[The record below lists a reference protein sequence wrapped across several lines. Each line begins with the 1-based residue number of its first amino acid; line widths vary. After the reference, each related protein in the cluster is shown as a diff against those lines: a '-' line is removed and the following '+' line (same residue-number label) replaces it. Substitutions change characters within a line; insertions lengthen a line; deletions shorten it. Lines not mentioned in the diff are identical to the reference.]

1 MKSLNKFAAIV
12 LSCVLLINNSNIVH
26 AMKNVETANDVQTY
40 NVPVIS
46 NEYPNSTVTFYGYDG
61 KYYLSLEDI
70 KDFTRCELDES
81 DSQLT
86 LTHGLRKITIEKDT
100 GHMTDS
106 DFVDQGDIDIFEYDG
121 KYLCEG
127 IPMLV
132 YLGAACT
139 VRNDKALEVLMPS
152 ITIWESIMPDYLD
165 YYFNV
170 IELYGGENNVKISLA
185 LDIISDVLDGV
196 SGHGLNANADTH
208 LEDAL
213 YEILNV
219 DMMKYESVQ
228 ESILEQNQKNQNF
241 FTANAD
247 IILKSGES
255 AKDAVAT
262 AITEYAE
269 SYFNVQIAKSE
280 FKWQRAYQ
288 SGDLES
294 ASELSLQINQQV
306 YNQSATKVN
315 LEKADNAFNIGMIA
329 LNTAITSYNL
339 MQYDDD
345 TRNLFKRSINN
356 EIFDYTDYHDI
367 SWNNVSDKIS
377 DTLSSNASIVAS
389 SASKNVVDF
398 INGEITKKG
407 IEKAL
412 SGFTSKANIYLTA
425 AQIGSFVASLINY
438 KSNQA
443 FSADMNAIWLNTVQY
458 DIAQLASRMLIK
470 ERDEYHFSDAESLNK
485 LKDMFTLYYRMIIA
499 FSENMAVSV
508 DELGGKNRKEW
519 VQYFSATSGKSVSNY
534 AAIYLY
540 RITNCTIVPIV
551 NYTKLAD
558 EVLNNDWISNFKHS
572 IPDVMQYLNNYEGLI
587 NKLGITLK
595 EETNNFDRPYL
606 SAETE
611 GFHFNYWLDDN
622 SLDITSDNF
631 SEVSVNGVVCG
642 TNYVKAQKL
651 LSQNNWYDVTID
663 EGDESDTGLEYKTF
677 ATYINDTYYQLVLGY
692 DPEYTQVK
700 NWTLYNFCT
709 DYTKGILIYNS
720 VNEDWK
726 KAYIHYIMENGMNY
740 DSMSNSYREIYKLV
754 NIDGDDI
761 PELYTNF
768 GSTAGGDTIC
778 TYQGDDLNYQYMWNY
793 GFSYI
798 EGKNMFIDS
807 GGHMD
812 SYYDIVYTIEN
823 GSFKK
828 LFEGD
833 YGAPDNS
840 HVQWNENDPVYEYFV
855 NGVQV
860 SSKEEYLNAL
870 KKIYNTENDNN
881 PYDNTEYDNAAW
893 RYVGNGLCNYEEI
906 IEAIKNY

>member
-1 MKSLNKFAAIV
+1 MKCLNKFAAIV

-26 AMKNVETANDVQTY
+26 AMKNIESANDVQTY
-40 NVPVIS
+40 NVPIIS

-86 LTHGLRKITIEKDT
+86 LTHGLREITIEKDT
-100 GHMTDS
+100 RHMTDS

-185 LDIISDVLDGV
+185 LDIIADVLDGV

-228 ESILEQNQKNQNF
+228 ESVSEQNQKNQNF

-262 AITEYAE
+262 AIAEYAE
-269 SYFNVQIAKSE
+269 FYFNVQIAKSE

-294 ASELSLQINQQV
+294 ASELSLRINQQF

-315 LEKADNAFNIGMIA
+315 LEKADNALNIGMIA
-329 LNTAITSYNL
+329 FNTAITSHNL

-377 DTLSSNASIVAS
+377 DMLSSNASIVVS

-443 FSADMNAIWLNTVQY
+443 FSADMNAIWINTVQY

-485 LKDMFTLYYRMIIA
+485 LKDMFTLYYRTIIA

-508 DELGGKNRKEW
+508 DEFGGKNKKEW
-519 VQYFSATSGKSVSNY
+519 VQYFNSTSGKSVSNY

-540 RITNCTIVPIV
+540 RITNCTIVPI
-551 NYTKLAD
+551 AD
-558 EVLNNDWISNFKHS
+558 YMELNNKVITSEWIEGYKNKTTDIFEQLPQEFVLTSGVGNWSTNIEIATDGTFVGRYSDLNMGDFGDEYPNGTIYICDFNGKFSKPQQLDEYTYSTELKNIKINEPSGKIYYRNKTKYICSEPYGFDRAKTFMIYLPGTPIDHLPDGFCTWLNTYIGGNCQTLPSNFYGLYNVNAEEGFGGWLDEEQDLISKTSS
-572 IPDVMQYLNNYEGLI
+572 ISSKTDLNQYLGTDIFSFIKMIGDMHDVGATDGSTEYSNGVLI
-587 NKLGITLK
+587 VSAESDSTAINFISINGDCEYSIKGIEYGMSFENATK
-595 EETNNFDRPYL
+595 ITNENCSYL
-606 SAETE
+606 SDDLPYYKRFKMNDGTSLSFHTE
-611 GFHFNYWLDDN
+611 DGTIID
-622 SLDITSDNF
+622 
-631 SEVSVNGVVCG
+631 SVN
-642 TNYVKAQKL
+642 L
-651 LSQNNWYDVTID
+651 
-663 EGDESDTGLEYKTF
+663 F
-677 ATYINDTYYQLVLGY
+677 A
-692 DPEYTQVK
+692 E
-700 NWTLYNFCT
+700 
-709 DYTKGILIYNS
+709 
-720 VNEDWK
+720 
-726 KAYIHYIMENGMNY
+726 
-740 DSMSNSYREIYKLV
+740 
-754 NIDGDDI
+754 
-761 PELYTNF
+761 
-768 GSTAGGDTIC
+768 
-778 TYQGDDLNYQYMWNY
+778 
-793 GFSYI
+793 
-798 EGKNMFIDS
+798 
-807 GGHMD
+807 
-812 SYYDIVYTIEN
+812 
-823 GSFKK
+823 
-828 LFEGD
+828 
-833 YGAPDNS
+833 
-840 HVQWNENDPVYEYFV
+840 
-855 NGVQV
+855 
-860 SSKEEYLNAL
+860 
-870 KKIYNTENDNN
+870 
-881 PYDNTEYDNAAW
+881 
-893 RYVGNGLCNYEEI
+893 
-906 IEAIKNY
+906 

>member
-1 MKSLNKFAAIV
+1 MKCLNKFAAIV

-26 AMKNVETANDVQTY
+26 AMKNIEIANDVQAY

-46 NEYPNSTVTFYGYDG
+46 NEYPNSAVTFYGYDG

-86 LTHGLRKITIEKDT
+86 LTHGLREITIEKDT
-100 GHMTDS
+100 GHMADS

-127 IPMLV
+127 IPMLA

-185 LDIISDVLDGV
+185 LDIIADVLDGV

-228 ESILEQNQKNQNF
+228 ESVSEQNQKNQNF

-262 AITEYAE
+262 AIAEYAE
-269 SYFNVQIAKSE
+269 FYFNVQIAKSD

-294 ASELSLQINQQV
+294 ASELSLRINQQV

-315 LEKADNAFNIGMIA
+315 LEKADNAFNIGIIA

-345 TRNLFKRSINN
+345 TRNLIKRSINN

-367 SWNNVSDKIS
+367 SWNNISDKIS
-377 DTLSSNASIVAS
+377 DTLSNNASIVAS

-398 INGEITKKG
+398 MNGEITKKG

-412 SGFTSKANIYLTA
+412 SGFTSKGNIYSTA

-458 DIAQLASRMLIK
+458 DIAQLASRMLSK

-485 LKDMFTLYYRMIIA
+485 LKDMFTLYYRTIIA
-499 FSENMAVSV
+499 FSENMAVSI
-508 DELGGKNRKEW
+508 DEFGGKNRKEW

-551 NYTKLAD
+551 DYM
-558 EVLNNDWISNFKHS
+558 ELNNKVITSEWIESYKSDTTDIFEQLPQEFAFTSGVGGWGTQIDLHSDGTFTGQYHDSDMGETGNGYSNGTVYICDFEGKFS
-572 IPDVMQYLNNYEGLI
+572 TPKPITEYIYSMNLEYLNIEGTPGNEYYEDDTRYIYSDPYGFDDAEEFFIYLPGCP
-587 NKLGITLK
+587 L
-595 EETNNFDRPYL
+595 EETTEEFISWSFINPEIRKTIPTDVYGIYNIGGM
-606 SAETE
+606 E
-611 GFHFNYWLDDN
+611 GFIGVAENNLWSKEYIYNYGTYRSALWPSYSTMSHLVFWPETGAATLSLAFNWTHDN
-622 SLDITSDNF
+622 QTEFAASDSNGTGDYNISLSF
-631 SEVSVNGVVCG
+631 SE
-642 TNYVKAQKL
+642 
-651 LSQNNWYDVTID
+651 D
-663 EGDESDTGLEYKTF
+663 
-677 ATYINDTYYQLVLGY
+677 
-692 DPEYTQVK
+692 
-700 NWTLYNFCT
+700 
-709 DYTKGILIYNS
+709 YNS
-720 VNEDWK
+720 VSVSVKSLSGFSLMPW
-726 KAYIHYIMENGMNY
+726 G
-740 DSMSNSYREIYKLV
+740 
-754 NIDGDDI
+754 
-761 PELYTNF
+761 
-768 GSTAGGDTIC
+768 GSTDGTLTA
-778 TYQGDDLNYQYMWNY
+778 NY
-793 GFSYI
+793 
-798 EGKNMFIDS
+798 K
-807 GGHMD
+807 
-812 SYYDIVYTIEN
+812 
-823 GSFKK
+823 
-828 LFEGD
+828 
-833 YGAPDNS
+833 
-840 HVQWNENDPVYEYFV
+840 VQ
-855 NGVQV
+855 
-860 SSKEEYLNAL
+860 
-870 KKIYNTENDNN
+870 
-881 PYDNTEYDNAAW
+881 
-893 RYVGNGLCNYEEI
+893 
-906 IEAIKNY
+906 